1 MGSLYLAQRVGADG
15 FARPVAIKV
24 IHDHLASNK
33 RFVKMFVDEAR
44 MSARIDHP
52 NVVRVEEFGEAD
64 GRYYLVMEYVHGLSL
79 SQTLRL
85 LGARPGVPI
94 DQAVAIAMQIAAGLH
109 GAHEA
114 TDEQGAPLGIVH
126 RDVSPQNVLISW
138 GGHVRLIDFGV
149 AKARIQGDRNTQ
161 TGSLRGKLA
170 YMPPEQARSS
180 KHVDRRADLYALG
193 LVLWEM
199 LAGKRMLDAPDDLT
213 LLSLLKNPP
222 VVPPSSYGREI
233 PPELDE
239 VVLRCLALK
248 PEDRPNDAAEVQRML
263 GKAYPAALHVIAGD
277 IGGMMA
283 KVRER
288 AKNDRGAVE
297 DPDDIDAEARSGLT
311 VFGRSMHASIEASE
325 KISPR
330 VSLTDQPLVIIEGH
344 DEVTDRFA
352 AATPRGKQSITN
364 PMANAP
370 PLPPLSRPPSSIPR
384 ARAQTMVLSKN
395 ERPDALGGLMSG
407 VSKNWLAVIAGGLG
421 FIVVITIGM
430 VVQNNMRSSDT
441 GTSETERRVRSGKGT
456 TDEARTVYEM
466 CRISNDRTCMTDITT
481 KYPNVFVR

>member
-1 MGSLYLAQRVGADG
+1 MGSLYLAKRLGADG

-44 MSARIDHP
+44 LSARIDHP

-94 DQAVAIAMQIAAGLH
+94 EHAVAIAMQIAAGLH

-126 RDVSPQNVLISW
+126 RDVSPQNVLLSW

-149 AKARIQGDRNTQ
+149 AKARVQGERNTQ

-180 KHVDRRADLYALG
+180 KHVDRRADIYALG

-222 VVPPSSYGREI
+222 IVPPSSYGRDI
-233 PPELDE
+233 PPALDDA
-239 VVLRCLALK
+239 VLKCLALK
-248 PEDRPNDAAEVQRML
+248 PDDRPGTAADVQRML
-263 GKAYPAALHVIAGD
+263 GNAYPAALHVIGPD
-277 IGGMMA
+277 IGMMMA
-283 KVRER
+283 QVRER
-288 AKNDRGAVE
+288 ASNDRAAVD
-297 DPDDIDAEARSGLT
+297 DPDEIDAEARGGLT
-311 VFGRSMHASIEASE
+311 VFGRSMHASLEASE
-325 KISPR
+325 KIIPR
-330 VSLTDQPLVIIEGH
+330 ASLTDEPLVIIEGH
-344 DEVTDRFA
+344 DEITDRFA
-352 AATPRGKQSITN
+352 AATPRRGKQDVTT
-364 PMANAP
+364 PMASAP
-370 PLPPLSRPPSSIPR
+370 PLPPLSRPPPR
-384 ARAQTMVLSKN
+384 AMAQTLLLSKGDG
-395 ERPDALGGLMSG
+395 PTI
-407 VSKNWLAVIAGGLG
+407 SKHWFAVIAGGLG
-421 FIVVITIGM
+421 FIVVITIGL
-430 VVQNNMRSSDT
+430 VVQTNMRSDER
-441 GTSETERRVRSGKGT
+441 GETERRVRSGKGT
-456 TDEARTVYEM
+456 MDEARAVYEM
-466 CRISNDRTCMTDITT
+466 CRVSNDRTCMTDITT
-481 KYPNVFVR
+481 KYPLTSVGNR